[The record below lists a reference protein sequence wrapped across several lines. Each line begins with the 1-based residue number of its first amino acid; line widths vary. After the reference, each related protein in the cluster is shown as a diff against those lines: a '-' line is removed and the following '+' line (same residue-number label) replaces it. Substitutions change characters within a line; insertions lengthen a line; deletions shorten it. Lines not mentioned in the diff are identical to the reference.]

1 MDIEFLQ
8 QRAGIIK
15 SVRNFFDNRNYIE
28 TDTPL
33 LAPHLIPESCLEVFE
48 TCYLRPEG
56 SVLQKAK
63 PYWLIPSPEI
73 WMKQL
78 IAAHHKNIY
87 QICKCFRNG
96 ESTGYLHSPEF
107 TMLEYYTMESDYN
120 DSLNLTE
127 ELFSFLVKQ
136 NQCEDARLQPPFIKI
151 TMEEA
156 FFQWAGF
163 DLYKT
168 AAMGVGAMMEEA
180 RRFNLHPIADTSLE
194 GALDGGI
201 SLEMLYNMIFVHQ
214 IEPNLPKDKT
224 VALMDYPAFVP
235 CLAQKHKN
243 GNSMER
249 WELYIGGIELANC
262 YSEECNPEHV
272 KQFFIS
278 EQKAK
283 QQHALVNHNIDE
295 NYWKIFNNFP
305 KCSGTA
311 LGLDRLIMA
320 MTGRS
325 TIDSVLPFPMN
336 GKDS

>member
-1 MDIEFLQ
+1 MDIEFLR
-8 QRAGIIK
+8 QRAGIIT
-15 SVRNFFDNRNYIE
+15 SIRNFFDSRDYLE

-48 TCYLRPEG
+48 TCCIPPEG
-56 SVLQKAK
+56 SSLKKEK

-78 IAAHHKNIY
+78 IAAHHVSMY

-96 ESTGYLHSPEF
+96 ESTGKLHSPEF
-107 TMLEYYTMESDYN
+107 TMLEYYTMEADYI

-127 ELFSFLVKQ
+127 ELFAFLLK
-136 NQCEDARLQPPFIKI
+136 NYTEERLKPPFIKI

-156 FFQWAGF
+156 FFEWAGF

-168 AAMGVGAMMEEA
+168 ADMGTDALAEEC
-180 RRFNLHPIADTSLE
+180 RRLGLEPMPNTSLE
-194 GALDGGI
+194 D
-201 SLEMLYNMIFVHQ
+201 LYNMIFVHQ
-214 IEPNLPKDKT
+214 VEPNLPKDKA

-243 GNSMER
+243 GRSMER
-249 WELYIGGIELANC
+249 WELYAGGIELANC
-262 YSEECNPEHV
+262 YTEERNPEKV
-272 KQFFIS
+272 QQIFLS
-278 EQKAK
+278 EQETK
-283 QQHALVNHNIDE
+283 QKHALVPHKIDE

-311 LGLDRLIMA
+311 LGLDRLIML

-325 TIDSVLPFPMN
+325 TIDSVLPFPMDGTN
-336 GKDS
+336 

>member
-1 MDIEFLQ
+1 MDIEFLH

-15 SVRNFFDNRNYIE
+15 SIRKFFDDRNYLE
-28 TDTPL
+28 VDTPL
-33 LAPHLIPESCLEVFE
+33 LSPHLIPESCLEVFE
-48 TCYLRPEG
+48 TRYIPPEG
-56 SVLQKAK
+56 SRTRKEK

-78 IAAHHKNIY
+78 ISTHHENIY

-96 ESTGYLHSPEF
+96 ESTGKLHSPEF
-107 TMLEYYTMESDYN
+107 TMLEYYTMEANYL

-127 ELFSFLVKQ
+127 ELFLFLMKQ
-136 NQCEDARLQPPFIKI
+136 NHCDNSRLKPPFIKM

-156 FFQWAGF
+156 FFEFAGF

-168 AAMGVGAMMEEA
+168 AEMGTGAMAEEC
-180 RRFNLHPIADTSLE
+180 RKLGLEPFPESSLE
-194 GALDGGI
+194 MGI
-201 SLEMLYNMIFVHQ
+201 SKEMLYNLMFVHQ
-214 IEPNLPKDKT
+214 VEPNLPKDKL

-235 CLAQKHKN
+235 CLAQKHQN
-243 GNSMER
+243 GNAMER
-249 WELYIGGIELANC
+249 WELYAGGLELANC
-262 YSEECNPEHV
+262 YSEERNPEQV

-283 QQHALVNHNIDE
+283 QETALINHTIDE
-295 NYWKIFNNFP
+295 NYWKIFHNFP

-311 LGLDRLIMA
+311 LGLDRLIMV

-336 GKDS
+336 GD